1 VVDRSQAYLGVLV
14 DDLVTRGVDE
24 PYRMVTSRAEYRL
37 HLRED
42 NADERLMPRGH
53 ALGLV
58 DDATWQAFARRM
70 QRVEDALARLNADRL
85 LPDVATNRRLVE
97 HGIQPIQ
104 QPTTLADLV
113 RRPELSLS
121 DLVPIAADS
130 NWLAELLRDD
140 WQAFEK
146 VEVRLEYD
154 GYLQRQDRQVERFK
168 RLESVRLPDDITFD
182 DVHGLTTEARQ
193 KLTRARPHSLGQ
205 ASRLAGVT
213 AASISALLVHLKK
226 RAG

>member
-1 VVDRSQAYLGVLV
+1 
-14 DDLVTRGVDE
+14 
-24 PYRMVTSRAEYRL
+24 
-37 HLRED
+37 
-42 NADERLMPRGH
+42 
-53 ALGLV
+53 
-58 DDATWQAFARRM
+58 M